1 MKSEVDVPAKVD
13 LAIDI
18 DRIVLSLTS
27 KTARISTAPGLDG
40 GTFHDF
46 TAQFDALSAPD
57 QLVIT
62 DFFKDMIANYL
73 GVPLIDVTGD
83 VFLPDI

>member
-13 LAIDI
+13 VAIDI
-18 DRIVLSLTS
+18 NRIVLSLTS
-27 KTARISTAPGLDG
+27 KTARIATEPGLEG
-40 GTFHDF
+40 GTFYDF

-62 DFFKDMIANYL
+62 DFFTDMIANYL
-73 GVPLIDVTGD
+73 GVPAIEVTGD